1 MTISL
6 ITACYNS
13 AAVIRTAIES
23 VLRQTWH
30 DVEYLVVDGGSTDG
44 TTDILRE
51 MEGRFCGRLRWVSE
65 RDSGMYDAINK
76 GIRMATGDVV
86 GILNADDVLST
97 DGVLARVA
105 AAFES
110 RAGAETAPDTI
121 YGDVRFI
128 TDRRGLELD
137 SLRSEPTVRYYSARS
152 WRPWMLQWG
161 FMPPHPSVY
170 IRRSCF
176 ARLGLYAL
184 DYVIAADYAL
194 LIRYLRKA
202 RVRSRY
208 LPMCFVDMRLGGV
221 STRNWRSTLLL
232 NREIVRANREAGY
245 FCCLPML
252 LPKYGFKIW
261 EFVMPR
267 FRDDNARRA

>member
-23 VLRQTWH
+23 VLRQTWL

-51 MEGRFCGRLRWVSE
+51 MEPHFRGRLRWVSE

-86 GILNADDVLST
+86 GILNADDALST

-110 RAGAETAPDTI
+110 PTGADNAPDAIFGTC
-121 YGDVRFI
+121 
-128 TDRRGLELD
+128 D
-137 SLRSEPTVRYYSARS
+137 SSP
-152 WRPWMLQWG
+152 
-161 FMPPHPSVY
+161 
-170 IRRSCF
+170 
-176 ARLGLYAL
+176 
-184 DYVIAADYAL
+184 IAAASL
-194 LIRYLRKA
+194 
-202 RVRSRY
+202 ST
-208 LPMCFVDMRLGGV
+208 PFGV
-221 STRNWRSTLLL
+221 SRPYATTPPAPGGLGCCSGVSCHHTPPSISDASASTDWGCTP
-232 NREIVRANREAGY
+232 ATT
-245 FCCLPML
+245 
-252 LPKYGFKIW
+252 
-261 EFVMPR
+261 
-267 FRDDNARRA
+267 